1 MIRVTIVSPN
11 HALRVGLR
19 EMLNGHSNIHVVGE
33 AVNLESVNE
42 NETEVVLAASVSS
55 VSLQDGKKDYAILFL
70 TDDVEAARSLLNSK
84 VQTWG
89 VLSADATQDELVAGV
104 LAVGEG
110 LWVGA
115 PSLVGGLMRLP
126 RSGESLG
133 EESLIEPLT
142 AREKEVLQLMAQGL
156 ANKQIALSLGI
167 SEHTVKFHLSSLY
180 AKLGISSRTEAVRRG
195 IELGLIS
202 L

>member
-89 VLSADATQDELVAGV
+89 VLSADATQPQTVDILDVDIVQARRV
-104 LAVGEG
+104 EG
-110 LWVGA
+110 CNVPDPSETPLNGGDLRDHHIFVRHRAAPLKCFLRSPGGNTSDRRTRLKCGQKNPRRHLGA
-115 PSLVGGLMRLP
+115 NAEQLP
-126 RSGESLG
+126 
-133 EESLIEPLT
+133 
-142 AREKEVLQLMAQGL
+142 
-156 ANKQIALSLGI
+156 I
-167 SEHTVKFHLSSLY
+167 SEPAFLSP
-180 AKLGISSRTEAVRRG
+180 ARRY
-195 IELGLIS
+195 
-202 L
+202 